1 MNWSSVTVT
10 TTEREPARGP
20 RTLFDKIWRDHV
32 VADLGEGRA
41 LLHID
46 RHVLHDLTSPQ
57 AFDGLR
63 RAGRTV
69 RNPEL
74 TFATQD
80 HLVATEPGRSDA
92 TVPGGEDLI
101 RALRANARAHG
112 ITLFDIDD
120 PRQGIVHVIAPELG
134 IALPGATLVC
144 GDSHTCTVGAL
155 GVHAWGIGTSD
166 VEHVLATQTL
176 AQRKPATMRVT
187 FESALQPGVSAKDLA
202 LYLIGRIGIA
212 GGTGYALEYAGSTVR
227 MFDME
232 ERMTLCNMAIECGAR
247 TALVAPDDV
256 TYGYLH
262 GRAYVPKHAAWDA
275 ALAYWRTLPGDAG
288 ASCERE
294 IRFDVAAL
302 EPQIT
307 WGTSP
312 QDVVPVDGTV
322 PDPGGESDP
331 ARRAG
336 MQRALDYMGLAPGA
350 RLAGLEVDRVFIGSC
365 TNSRLSDLRTAARIV
380 RGRRVAPNVRAMV
393 VPGSMMVKRDAE
405 AEGLDRVF
413 RDAGFEWREPGCS
426 MCAGLN
432 ADRVG
437 PRERCVATSNRNF
450 EGRQGPLA
458 RTLLASPAMAAAA
471 AVSGCITDVR
481 RLQG

>member
-1 MNWSSVTVT
+1 MSA
-10 TTEREPARGP
+10 PQ
-20 RTLFDKIWRDHV
+20 TLFEKIWRDHV
-32 VADLGEGRA
+32 VADLGDGRA

-46 RHVLHDLTSPQ
+46 RHLVHDLTSPQ

-63 RAGRTV
+63 RAGRAV

-80 HLVATEPGRSDA
+80 HLVATQPGRGDA
-92 TVPGGEDLI
+92 TVPGGAELI
-101 RALRANARAHG
+101 RALRANARTHG
-112 ITLFDIDD
+112 IQLFDIDD

-155 GVHAWGIGTSD
+155 GAYAWGIGTSE

-176 AQRKPATMRVT
+176 VQRKPATLRVT
-187 FESALQPGVSAKDLA
+187 FEGALEPGVSAKDLV
-202 LYLIGRIGIA
+202 LFLIGQLGIA

-227 MFDME
+227 MLDME

-247 TALVAPDDV
+247 TALVTPDDV
-256 TYGYLH
+256 TYNYLH
-262 GRAYVPKHAAWDA
+262 GREYTPNGAAWDT
-275 ALAYWRTLPGDAG
+275 ALAYWRTLPGDAD

-294 IRFDVAAL
+294 LRFDVGAL

-312 QDVVPVDGTV
+312 QDVVAVHGRV
-322 PDPGGESDP
+322 PDPEQAGDS
-331 ARRAG
+331 ARRAA

-350 RLAGLEVDRVFIGSC
+350 TLAGLEVDRVFIGSC

-393 VPGSMMVKRDAE
+393 VPGSMTVKRDAE
-405 AEGLDRVF
+405 AEGLDQVF
-413 RDAGFEWREPGCS
+413 RNAGFEWREPGCS

-432 ADRVG
+432 ADKVG

-458 RTLLASPAMAAAA
+458 RTHLASPAMAAAA
-471 AVSGCITDVR
+471 AVTGCITDVR